1 MKSSKKI
8 MKTASPAEV
17 RAADQARKN
26 CIAELKHFRANV
38 HQALVSFQLKV
49 EGEIEQVIELF
60 ANKKIGVTDEEILEK
75 KRTVDDMIAALKRVK
90 LKANKGRKKDIK
102 KIELIIK
109 VLRDKTDTIT

>member
-1 MKSSKKI
+1 MKNPKK
-8 MKTASPAEV
+8 TQAVSPAD
-17 RAADQARKN
+17 RRSADQVRKN
-26 CIAELKHFRANV
+26 CVAELKLFRSNV
-38 HQALVSFQLKV
+38 HQALTSFQFKV
-49 EGEIEQVIELF
+49 EGEIEQMIELF
-60 ANKKIGVTDEEILEK
+60 ANKKIGVTDEEILQK